1 MAANGEVSSYCASTL
16 LIHSVY
22 SFNGLRISQMS
33 AAGTGVTVE
42 KLDRIFFCN
51 ECRMVF
57 LFKLDA
63 TEHQKMTH
71 HTQMRE
77 MPFEG

>member
-1 MAANGEVSSYCASTL
+1 
-16 LIHSVY
+16 
-22 SFNGLRISQMS
+22 MS